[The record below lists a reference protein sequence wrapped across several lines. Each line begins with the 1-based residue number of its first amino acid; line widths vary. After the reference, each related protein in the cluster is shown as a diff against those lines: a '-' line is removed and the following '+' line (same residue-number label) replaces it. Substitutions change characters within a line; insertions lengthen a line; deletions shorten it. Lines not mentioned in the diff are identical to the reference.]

1 MERTYEAL
9 IAILEASVLV
19 TLRLGVFEARFDV
32 VDIVELSGEDA
43 VPVVVVTGEVCEGA
57 IESVWERYR
66 AAARNRK
73 GDNDGR

>member
-57 IESVWERYR
+57 IESV
-66 AAARNRK
+66 
-73 GDNDGR
+73 